1 MIRLPSIV
9 AAGVAALALC
19 GCNETAGGPGPIA
32 SSPLVASSYHMPTG
46 APCSSEIDTYQ
57 AVVSHDLETGNV
69 EQKVADQI
77 HAEMSRAAAACSAGQ
92 NAQAHALVASS
103 KARHGYRA

>member
-1 MIRLPSIV
+1 MTSWSLLLCTT
-9 AAGVAALALC
+9 AALALT
-19 GCNETAGGPGPIA
+19 GCNETTNSAGPIISTPTLSAYHLPPGA
-32 SSPLVASSYHMPTG
+32 S
-46 APCSSEIDTYQ
+46 CSNEIDAYQ

-77 HAEMSRAAAACSAGQ
+77 HADMSKAAAACSAGQ
-92 NAQAHALVASS
+92 NSQAHALIASS